1 MVTRSRVQFLIRDPR
16 PPTFGWAGQD
26 FPRRD
31 ISRCRQ
37 RVISPPLCSGTVFAR
52 FPPDFCGCYLSLSSA
67 PVRAELFL
75 ARGRAAREPSR
86 FRVLPILLATSK
98 FFVHPV
104 ARGARVLGFMR
115 AGVDSTSLRLDL
127 QFLPFKQVVFAA
139 SPGDSVAPHFDF
151 QYCLYCRIVVDC
163 CR

>member
-75 ARGRAAREPSR
+75 ARGRATREPSR

-98 FFVHPV
+98 LFVHPLL
-104 ARGARVLGFMR
+104 GVL
-115 AGVDSTSLRLDL
+115 ACSDSCAPAWIPPASDSISSSCRSSKL
-127 QFLPFKQVVFAA
+127 FLLLA
-139 SPGDSVAPHFDF
+139 GDSVAPHFDF
-151 QYCLYCRIVVDC
+151 
-163 CR
+163 